1 MRDREIS
8 VEQEHLDRVYR
19 RLEEKIHEAEF
30 LMNDAAKRG
39 QVGTPGALAE
49 RDAQVFR
56 AGIHLNRL
64 NNEFEDFLFGRI
76 DLLLGKDGKKG
87 PDGAYTAVEPAE
99 GAVRDDGT
107 ADIAE
112 TLHIGRIGVLD
123 SEYAPLVIDWRAPAA
138 APFYR
143 STPVDPGRVVRR
155 RVIRSK
161 GRRVLGVE
169 DDLMRPELKA
179 FLDGGELAVI
189 GDGALMAALGQA
201 RSHTMRD
208 IVASIQAEQDLVIRA
223 PAASVTYVEGGPG
236 TGKTAVA
243 LHRAAYLLY
252 QDRRRYSGGILI
264 VSPTPLL
271 VAYTEGVLPSLGE
284 EGQVAIRAIGSL
296 VDGAEATLYDSPSTA
311 RAKGSYR
318 MLRVLRKA
326 ARGALELGPAGMLGG
341 ADGSGTGAGGG
352 SASGS
357 GASGADASGA
367 GAGGADA
374 SGTGTG
380 GANGT
385 RSGRSAGNGTGSE
398 MSGAEAS
405 GTGVGGANGTRSGRS
420 AGNGTGSEMSGADAS
435 GSEAGEAE
443 ASGSG
448 TSGADASGTGTS
460 GAYGTRSGRSGANGA
475 GAGNGSGVGTA
486 AANGRGSGTAPASSG
501 SASATAPTQLSFGD
515 DGDGESPAA
524 PAPVGPPTRLR
535 VVAFGRRLEL
545 EAAELERIRRN
556 ALGGTAPVNLLR
568 PRARK
573 LLLDALWAQS
583 GAATRHTDPELA
595 AELRSSFDEDVTSED
610 SFIAFLDAWWP
621 ELTPRAVL
629 AAMADERRL
638 GRWARRILNPGEVR
652 RVARSLRR
660 DGHSVHDIAM
670 LDELQAIL
678 GTPARPRKK
687 RELDPLDQLTGLE
700 ELMPVREE
708 SQRERAERLAQER
721 TEYAHVI
728 VDEAQD
734 LTPMQWRMVG
744 RRGRHATWTVV
755 GDPAQSSWSDPDEA
769 AEARDEA
776 LGTRPRRRFEL
787 TVNYRNP
794 AEIAELAAK
803 VLALAMPG
811 SKAPSAVRSTG
822 VEPRFTVVQ
831 KSLGETVRAEAAR
844 LLDLV
849 DGTVGVV
856 VAMQRRE
863 EAARWLAGLGERV
876 VALGS
881 LEAKGLE
888 YDATV
893 VVSPAEIA
901 DESPA
906 GLRVL
911 YVALT
916 RATQQLTVVS
926 ADRDQPDGSGVP
938 DLLRD

>member
-1 MRDREIS
+1 VAAQVQPPQITPAAGDTAGGADSARDQEIL
-8 VEQEHLDRVYR
+8 VEQRHLDRVYR

-30 LMNDAAKRG
+30 LMHDAARRG

-49 RDAQVFR
+49 RDALVFR

-64 NNEFEDFLFGRI
+64 NNEFEDFLFGRV

-99 GAVRDDGT
+99 GAVRPDAT

-123 SEYAPLVIDWRAPAA
+123 ADYSPLVIDWRAPAA

-143 STPVDPGRVVRR
+143 ATPVDPGRVVRR

-169 DDLMRPELKA
+169 DDLMRPELTA
-179 FLDGGELAVI
+179 YLDGRELPVI
-189 GDGALMAALGQA
+189 GDGALMAALGRA
-201 RSHTMRD
+201 RTHSMRD
-208 IVASIQAEQDLVIRA
+208 IVSSIQAEQDLVIRA

-252 QDRRRYSGGILI
+252 QDRRRYAGGILI

-284 EGQVAIRAIGSL
+284 EGQVAIRALGSL
-296 VDGAEATLYDSPSTA
+296 VDGAEAGLYDSPATA
-311 RAKGSYR
+311 RVKGSLR
-318 MLRVLRKA
+318 MLKVLRKA
-326 ARGALELGPAGMLGG
+326 ARGALE
-341 ADGSGTGAGGG
+341 
-352 SASGS
+352 
-357 GASGADASGA
+357 
-367 GAGGADA
+367 
-374 SGTGTG
+374 TG
-380 GANGT
+380 GA
-385 RSGRSAGNGTGSE
+385 
-398 MSGAEAS
+398 
-405 GTGVGGANGTRSGRS
+405 
-420 AGNGTGSEMSGADAS
+420 
-435 GSEAGEAE
+435 
-443 ASGSG
+443 
-448 TSGADASGTGTS
+448 
-460 GAYGTRSGRSGANGA
+460 
-475 GAGNGSGVGTA
+475 
-486 AANGRGSGTAPASSG
+486 
-501 SASATAPTQLSFGD
+501 
-515 DGDGESPAA
+515 
-524 PAPVGPPTRLR
+524 PTRLR

-545 EAAELERIRRN
+545 EAEELAEIRRT

-573 LLLDALWAQS
+573 LLLDALWAKS
-583 GAATRHTDPELA
+583 GAGSRHTDPELA
-595 AELRSSFDEDVTSED
+595 AELRSSFDEDVSTED
-610 SFIAFLDAWWP
+610 PFTDFLDAWWP
-621 ELTPRAVL
+621 ELTPRGVL
-629 AAMADERRL
+629 DAMADERRL
-638 GRWARRILNPGEVR
+638 GRWARRVLNPGEVR
-652 RVARSLRR
+652 RIAKSLRR
-660 DGHSVHDIAM
+660 DGFSVHDVAL

-678 GTPARPRKK
+678 GVPARPRKR
-687 RELDPLDQLTGLE
+687 READPLDQLTGLE

-734 LTPMQWRMVG
+734 VTPMQWRMLG

-769 AEARDEA
+769 AAARDEA
-776 LGTRPRRRFEL
+776 LGTRPRRRFTL

-794 AEIAELAAK
+794 AEIADLAAR

-811 SKAPSAVRSTG
+811 STAPSAVRSTG
-822 VEPRFTVVQ
+822 LEPRFAAVGE
-831 KSLGETVRAEAAR
+831 SLARTVREETAA
-844 LLDLV
+844 LLERV

-856 VAMQRRE
+856 VAMRRRE
-863 EAARWLAGLGERV
+863 EAARWLAGLGDRV

-926 ADRDQPDGSGVP
+926 GDRDEPDAHGVP

>member
-1 MRDREIS
+1 MAAQAQQETAVGSDHDSVRDREIS

-56 AGIHLNRL
+56 AGIHLSRL

-76 DLLLGKDGKKG
+76 DLLPGKDGKKG

-99 GAVRDDGT
+99 GAVREDGT

-123 SEYAPLVIDWRAPAA
+123 AEYAPLVIDWRAPAA

-179 FLDGGELAVI
+179 RLDGRELPVI

-252 QDRRRYSGGILI
+252 QDRRRYAGGILI

-318 MLRVLRKA
+318 MLKVLRKA
-326 ARGALELGPAGMLGG
+326 ARGALELGPGG
-341 ADGSGTGAGGG
+341 PDGGPGGPGAGGRPPAASNAAASRRAGPGATDDTDG
-352 SASGS
+352 SPSAGPDRPEQLAF
-357 GASGADASGA
+357 GDGDGD
-367 GAGGADA
+367 GAGG
-374 SGTGTG
+374 
-380 GANGT
+380 
-385 RSGRSAGNGTGSE
+385 RSGN
-398 MSGAEAS
+398 
-405 GTGVGGANGTRSGRS
+405 
-420 AGNGTGSEMSGADAS
+420 
-435 GSEAGEAE
+435 
-443 ASGSG
+443 
-448 TSGADASGTGTS
+448 
-460 GAYGTRSGRSGANGA
+460 
-475 GAGNGSGVGTA
+475 
-486 AANGRGSGTAPASSG
+486 
-501 SASATAPTQLSFGD
+501 
-515 DGDGESPAA
+515 GDGFRPSA
-524 PAPVGPPTRLR
+524 PAPAGPPTRLR

-545 EAAELERIRRN
+545 EADALERIRRT

-573 LLLDALWAQS
+573 LLLDALWERS
-583 GAATRHTDPELA
+583 GAGTRHTDPELA
-595 AELRSSFDEDVTSED
+595 AELRSSFDEDITTED
-610 SFIAFLDAWWP
+610 SFTEFLDAWWP

-629 AAMADERRL
+629 EAMADERRL

-660 DGHSVHDIAM
+660 DGLSVHDIAL
-670 LDELQAIL
+670 LDELQSIL
-678 GTPARPRKK
+678 GVPARPRKK

-776 LGTRPRRRFEL
+776 LGTRPRRRFQL

-794 AEIAELAAK
+794 AEIAELASK

-811 SKAPSAVRSTG
+811 AESPSAVRSTG
-822 VEPRFTVVQ
+822 VQPRFTVVRD
-831 KSLGETVRAEAAR
+831 SLAQTVRAEAAR

-863 EAARWLAGLGERV
+863 EAARWLAGLGDRV

-926 ADRDQPDGSGVP
+926 GERDQPDGAGVP

>member
-1 MRDREIS
+1 MAAQAQQETAVGSVHGETHDSVRDREIGI
-8 VEQEHLDRVYR
+8 EQVHLDQVYR

-30 LMNDAAKRG
+30 LMNDAAQRG

-56 AGIHLNRL
+56 AGVHLNRL

-76 DLLLGKDGKKG
+76 DLLRGKDGKKG

-99 GAVRDDGT
+99 GAVREDNT

-123 SEYAPLVIDWRAPAA
+123 QDYSPLVIDWRAPAA

-169 DDLMRPELKA
+169 DDLMRPELTA
-179 FLDGGELAVI
+179 SLDGERLPVI

-252 QDRRRYSGGILI
+252 QDRRRYAGGILI

-296 VDGAEATLYDSPSTA
+296 VDGAEATLYDSPAVA

-318 MLRVLRKA
+318 MLKVLRKA
-326 ARGALELGPAGMLGG
+326 ARGALETK
-341 ADGSGTGAGGG
+341 DT
-352 SASGS
+352 
-357 GASGADASGA
+357 
-367 GAGGADA
+367 
-374 SGTGTG
+374 
-380 GANGT
+380 
-385 RSGRSAGNGTGSE
+385 
-398 MSGAEAS
+398 
-405 GTGVGGANGTRSGRS
+405 
-420 AGNGTGSEMSGADAS
+420 
-435 GSEAGEAE
+435 
-443 ASGSG
+443 
-448 TSGADASGTGTS
+448 
-460 GAYGTRSGRSGANGA
+460 
-475 GAGNGSGVGTA
+475 
-486 AANGRGSGTAPASSG
+486 
-501 SASATAPTQLSFGD
+501 
-515 DGDGESPAA
+515 
-524 PAPVGPPTRLR
+524 PTRLR

-545 EAAELERIRRN
+545 EADRLERIRNN

-573 LLLDALWAQS
+573 LLLDALWEQS
-583 GAATRHTDPELA
+583 GAAGRHSDPELA

-610 SFIAFLDAWWP
+610 SFIEFLDAWWP
-621 ELTPRAVL
+621 ELAPRSVL

-652 RVARSLRR
+652 RVARSLGR
-660 DGHSVHDIAM
+660 DGLSVHDVAM
-670 LDELQAIL
+670 LDELEAVL
-678 GTPARPRKK
+678 GAPVRPRKR

-708 SQRERAERLAQER
+708 TQRERAERLAQER

-744 RRGRHATWTVV
+744 RRGRHATWTIV

-776 LGTRPRRRFEL
+776 LGTRPRRRFQL

-811 SKAPSAVRSTG
+811 SVSPSAVRSTG
-822 VEPRFTVVQ
+822 VEPRFVATNQ
-831 KSLGETVRAEAAR
+831 AQGAAGRNPLAETVREEAAR
-844 LLDLV
+844 LLDRV

-856 VAMQRRE
+856 VAMNRRE
-863 EAARWLAGLGERV
+863 EARRWLAGLGDRV

-926 ADRDQPDGSGVP
+926 AGRDEPDEAGVP

>member
-1 MRDREIS
+1 MADVRDREIS
-8 VEQEHLDRVYR
+8 VEQEHLDQVYR

-30 LMNDAAKRG
+30 LMTDAAKRS

-56 AGIHLNRL
+56 AGVHLNRL

-87 PDGAYTAVEPAE
+87 PDGAYTSVEPAE
-99 GAVRDDGT
+99 DAVSVNNT
-107 ADIAE
+107 AEIAE

-123 SEYAPLVIDWRAPAA
+123 ADYSPLVIDWRAPAA

-179 FLDGGELAVI
+179 TLDGESLPVI

-208 IVASIQAEQDLVIRA
+208 IVASIQAEQDMVIRA

-252 QDRRRYSGGILI
+252 QDRRRYAGGILI

-284 EGQVAIRAIGSL
+284 EGQVAIRAVGAL
-296 VDGAEATLYDSPSTA
+296 ADDAAGPAEATVYDSPAVA
-311 RAKGSYR
+311 RVKGSSR
-318 MLRVLRKA
+318 MLHVLRKA
-326 ARGALELGPAGMLGG
+326 ARGALEG
-341 ADGSGTGAGGG
+341 
-352 SASGS
+352 
-357 GASGADASGA
+357 
-367 GAGGADA
+367 
-374 SGTGTG
+374 GTGT
-380 GANGT
+380 
-385 RSGRSAGNGTGSE
+385 
-398 MSGAEAS
+398 
-405 GTGVGGANGTRSGRS
+405 
-420 AGNGTGSEMSGADAS
+420 
-435 GSEAGEAE
+435 
-443 ASGSG
+443 
-448 TSGADASGTGTS
+448 
-460 GAYGTRSGRSGANGA
+460 
-475 GAGNGSGVGTA
+475 A
-486 AANGRGSGTAPASSG
+486 AKPASQDG
-501 SASATAPTQLSFGD
+501 QLAFGD
-515 DGDGESPAA
+515 DDEDDAPQVPAET
-524 PAPVGPPTRLR
+524 PTRLR

-545 EAAELERIRRN
+545 EADALGRIRRN
-556 ALGGTAPVNLLR
+556 ALSGTAPVNLLR

-573 LLLDALWAQS
+573 LLLDALWSQS
-583 GAATRHTDPELA
+583 GSAGRHSDPELA
-595 AELRSSFDEDVTSED
+595 AELRSSFDEDITSED
-610 SFIAFLDAWWP
+610 DFIRFLDAWWP

-629 AAMADERRL
+629 SAMGDERRL
-638 GRWARRILNPGEVR
+638 GRWARRVLNPGEVR
-652 RVARSLRR
+652 KVARSLKR
-660 DGHSVHDIAM
+660 DALSVHDVAL
-670 LDELQAIL
+670 LDELHSIL
-678 GTPARPRKK
+678 GTPHRPRKK
-687 RELDPLDQLTGLE
+687 KDLDPLDLLTGLD
-700 ELMPVREE
+700 ELMPQREE
-708 SQRERAERLAQER
+708 SQRERAERLAAGR

-744 RRGRHATWTVV
+744 RRGRHATWTIV

-769 AEARDEA
+769 AAARDEA
-776 LGTRPRRRFEL
+776 LGSRPRRRFTL

-794 AEIAELAAK
+794 AEIADLAAK

-811 SKAPSAVRSTG
+811 SESPSAVRSTG
-822 VEPRFTVVQ
+822 VKPRFATANNGHSAVVRD
-831 KSLGETVRAEAAR
+831 KDLGASVREEAAR
-844 LLDLV
+844 LLDQV
-849 DGTVGVV
+849 DGTIGVV
-856 VAMQRRE
+856 VAMNRRE
-863 EAARWLAGLGERV
+863 QAARWLDGLGDRV

-916 RATQQLTVVS
+916 RATQQLTVLS
-926 ADRDQPDGSGVP
+926 GERDDPDAEGVP
-938 DLLRD
+938 DLLRE

>member
-1 MRDREIS
+1 MAAQDAADSVVDSVTVPAAASAADSVRDREIG
-8 VEQEHLDRVYR
+8 VEQVHLDRVYR

-30 LMNDAAKRG
+30 LMDDAAKRG

-76 DLLLGKDGKKG
+76 DLLYGKDGERG
-87 PDGAYTAVEPAE
+87 PDGAYTSVEPADD
-99 GAVRDDGT
+99 AVRADGT
-107 ADIAE
+107 APIGE

-123 SEYAPLVIDWRAPAA
+123 ADYAPLVIDWRAPAA

-143 STPVDPGRVVRR
+143 STPVEPGRVVRR
-155 RVIRSK
+155 RVIRSR
-161 GRRVLGVE
+161 GRKVLGVE
-169 DDLMRPELKA
+169 DDLMRPELSA
-179 FLDGGELAVI
+179 SLDGVPLAVV

-252 QDRRRYSGGILI
+252 KDRRRYSGGILI

-284 EGQVAIRAIGSL
+284 EGQVAIRAVGSL
-296 VDGAEATLYDSPSTA
+296 VDGAEATAYDEPAVA
-311 RAKGSYR
+311 RVKGSSR
-318 MLRVLRKA
+318 MLNVLRKA
-326 ARGALELGPAGMLGG
+326 ARGALEQPSAPAGGRLALG
-341 ADGSGTGAGGG
+341 
-352 SASGS
+352 
-357 GASGADASGA
+357 
-367 GAGGADA
+367 
-374 SGTGTG
+374 
-380 GANGT
+380 
-385 RSGRSAGNGTGSE
+385 E
-398 MSGAEAS
+398 E
-405 GTGVGGANGTRSGRS
+405 
-420 AGNGTGSEMSGADAS
+420 
-435 GSEAGEAE
+435 
-443 ASGSG
+443 
-448 TSGADASGTGTS
+448 
-460 GAYGTRSGRSGANGA
+460 
-475 GAGNGSGVGTA
+475 
-486 AANGRGSGTAPASSG
+486 
-501 SASATAPTQLSFGD
+501 
-515 DGDGESPAA
+515 PAA
-524 PAPVGPPTRLR
+524 QGTPDRLR
-535 VVAFGRRLEL
+535 VVVFGRRLEL
-545 EAAELERIRRN
+545 EADELQRIRHN
-556 ALGGTAPVNLLR
+556 ALGGTTPVNLLR
-568 PRARK
+568 PRARR
-573 LLLDALWAQS
+573 LLLDALYAKS
-583 GAATRHTDPELA
+583 GAAGRHPGDPELA

-610 SFIAFLDAWWP
+610 SFLAFLDAWWP
-621 ELTPRAVL
+621 ELTPRGVL

-638 GRWARRILNPGEVR
+638 GRWARRVLNPGEVR

-660 DGHSVHDIAM
+660 DALSVHDVAL
-670 LDELQAIL
+670 LDELGSLL
-678 GTPARPRKK
+678 GAPARPRRK
-687 RELDPLDQLTGLE
+687 RELDPLDQLSGLE
-700 ELMPVREE
+700 ELMPQREE
-708 SQRERAERLAQER
+708 SQRERADRLAAER

-755 GDPAQSSWSDPDEA
+755 GDPAQSSWSSPDEA

-776 LGTRPRRRFEL
+776 LGSRPRRRFEL

-794 AEIAELAAK
+794 AEIAELAAR
-803 VLALAMPG
+803 VLTLAMPG
-811 SKAPSAVRSTG
+811 MRSPAAVRSTG
-822 VEPRFTVVQ
+822 VRPRFAVVPDGGD
-831 KSLGETVRAEAAR
+831 LADAVRAEAER
-844 LLDLV
+844 LLAGV

-856 VAMQRRE
+856 VAMHRRE
-863 EAARWLAGLGERV
+863 QAARWLAGLGERV

-926 ADRDQPDGSGVP
+926 ARRDQPDADGVP

>member
-1 MRDREIS
+1 MAAQVQQETLDSAHDSVREKEIG

-30 LMNDAAKRG
+30 LMNDAAQRG

-99 GAVRDDGT
+99 GAVRPDNT

-161 GRRVLGVE
+161 GRKVLGVE

-179 FLDGGELAVI
+179 SLDGGELAVI

-252 QDRRRYSGGILI
+252 QDRRRYAGGILI

-296 VDGAEATLYDSPSTA
+296 VDGVGATLYDSPAVA

-318 MLRVLRKA
+318 MLKVLRKA
-326 ARGALELGPAGMLGG
+326 ARGALE
-341 ADGSGTGAGGG
+341 SG
-352 SASGS
+352 
-357 GASGADASGA
+357 DA
-367 GAGGADA
+367 
-374 SGTGTG
+374 
-380 GANGT
+380 
-385 RSGRSAGNGTGSE
+385 
-398 MSGAEAS
+398 
-405 GTGVGGANGTRSGRS
+405 
-420 AGNGTGSEMSGADAS
+420 
-435 GSEAGEAE
+435 
-443 ASGSG
+443 
-448 TSGADASGTGTS
+448 
-460 GAYGTRSGRSGANGA
+460 
-475 GAGNGSGVGTA
+475 
-486 AANGRGSGTAPASSG
+486 
-501 SASATAPTQLSFGD
+501 
-515 DGDGESPAA
+515 
-524 PAPVGPPTRLR
+524 PTRLR
-535 VVAFGRRLEL
+535 VVAFGRRIEL
-545 EAAELERIRRN
+545 EAPELDRVRHN

-573 LLLDALWAQS
+573 LLLDALWARS
-583 GAATRHTDPELA
+583 GAAGRHSDPELA
-595 AELRSSFDEDVTSED
+595 AELRSSFDEDITSED
-610 SFIAFLDAWWP
+610 DFIAFLDAWWP
-621 ELTPRAVL
+621 ELTPRGVL
-629 AAMADERRL
+629 AAMSDERRL
-638 GRWARRILNPGEVR
+638 GRWARRILNPSEVR
-652 RVARSLRR
+652 RVARSLKRE
-660 DGHSVHDIAM
+660 GLSVHDVAV
-670 LDELQAIL
+670 LDELHAVL
-678 GTPARPRKK
+678 GAPARPRKK
-687 RELDPLDQLTGLE
+687 RDLDPLDQLTGLE

-708 SQRERAERLAQER
+708 TQRERAERLAQER

-776 LGTRPRRRFEL
+776 LGSRPRRRFTL

-811 SKAPSAVRSTG
+811 SESPSAVRSTG
-822 VEPRFTVVQ
+822 VQPRFVTAARET
-831 KSLGETVRAEAAR
+831 LARTVRAEAAR

-856 VAMQRRE
+856 VAMNRRD
-863 EAARWLAGLGERV
+863 EAARWLAGLGDRV

-926 ADRDQPDGSGVP
+926 AERDDPDANSVP

>member
-1 MRDREIS
+1 VAAQEADRGVDTIRDREIG
-8 VEQEHLDRVYR
+8 VEQDHLDQVYR

-30 LMNDAAKRG
+30 LMNDAAQRG

-64 NNEFEDFLFGRI
+64 NNEYEDFLFGRI
-76 DLLLGKDGKKG
+76 DLLYGKDGKKG
-87 PDGAYTAVEPAE
+87 PDGAYTSVEPADD
-99 GAVRDDGT
+99 AVRQDGT
-107 ADIAE
+107 ADIGE

-123 SEYAPLVIDWRAPAA
+123 SDYAPLVIDWRAPAA

-143 STPVDPGRVVRR
+143 STPVEPGRVVRR
-155 RVIRSK
+155 RVIRSR
-161 GRRVLGVE
+161 GRKVLGVE

-179 FLDGGELAVI
+179 RLGGEDLAVI

-208 IVASIQAEQDLVIRA
+208 IVSSIQAEQDLVIRA

-252 QDRRRYSGGILI
+252 QDRRRYAGGILI

-284 EGQVAIRAIGSL
+284 EGQVAIRAVGSL
-296 VDGAEATLYDSPSTA
+296 VDGVEATAYDEPAVA
-311 RAKGSYR
+311 RVKGSSR
-318 MLRVLRKA
+318 MRAVLRKA
-326 ARGALELGPAGMLGG
+326 VRGALELG
-341 ADGSGTGAGGG
+341 
-352 SASGS
+352 
-357 GASGADASGA
+357 DAP
-367 GAGGADA
+367 
-374 SGTGTG
+374 
-380 GANGT
+380 
-385 RSGRSAGNGTGSE
+385 E
-398 MSGAEAS
+398 
-405 GTGVGGANGTRSGRS
+405 
-420 AGNGTGSEMSGADAS
+420 
-435 GSEAGEAE
+435 
-443 ASGSG
+443 
-448 TSGADASGTGTS
+448 
-460 GAYGTRSGRSGANGA
+460 
-475 GAGNGSGVGTA
+475 
-486 AANGRGSGTAPASSG
+486 
-501 SASATAPTQLSFGD
+501 
-515 DGDGESPAA
+515 
-524 PAPVGPPTRLR
+524 RLR

-545 EAAELERIRRN
+545 EGEELTRVRH
-556 ALGGTAPVNLLR
+556 AVLAGTAPVNLLR

-573 LLLDALWAQS
+573 LLLDALYAKS
-583 GAATRHTDPELA
+583 GAASRHPGDPELA
-595 AELRSSFDEDVTSED
+595 AELRSSFDEDVTTED

-621 ELTPRAVL
+621 ELTPRRVL
-629 AAMADERRL
+629 EAMADEKRL
-638 GRWARRILNPGEVR
+638 GRWARRVLNQGEVR
-652 RVARSLRR
+652 RLARSLRR
-660 DGHSVHDIAM
+660 DGFSVHDVAL
-670 LDELQAIL
+670 LDELQTLL
-678 GTPARPRKK
+678 GAPARPRRK

-755 GDPAQSSWSDPDEA
+755 GDPAQSSWSVPEEA

-776 LGTRPRRRFEL
+776 LGSRPRRRFEL

-794 AEIAELAAK
+794 AEIAELAAR

-811 SKAPSAVRSTG
+811 MEAPRAVRSTG
-822 VEPRFTVVQ
+822 VEPRFVA
-831 KSLGETVRAEAAR
+831 VRDGDLTEAVREEARR
-844 LLDLV
+844 LLDRV

-856 VAMQRRE
+856 VAMNRRE
-863 EAARWLAGLGERV
+863 QAARWLADLGDRV

-916 RATQQLTVVS
+916 RATQQLTVLS
-926 ADRDQPDGSGVP
+926 GRRDDPDEDGVP

>member
-1 MRDREIS
+1 MAAQEAVDTVDTVRDREIG
-8 VEQEHLDRVYR
+8 VEQEHLDQVYR
-19 RLEEKIHEAEF
+19 RLEEKIREAEF

-76 DLLLGKDGKKG
+76 DLLYGKDGKKG
-87 PDGAYTAVEPAE
+87 PDGAYTSVEPAE
-99 GAVRDDGT
+99 DAVRPDNT
-107 ADIAE
+107 ADIGE

-123 SEYAPLVIDWRAPAA
+123 SDYAPLVIDWRAPAA

-161 GRRVLGVE
+161 GRKVLGVE

-179 FLDGGELAVI
+179 TLDGRELPVI

-208 IVASIQAEQDLVIRA
+208 IVSSIQAEQDLVIRA

-252 QDRRRYSGGILI
+252 QDRRRYAGGILI

-271 VAYTEGVLPSLGE
+271 VSYTEGVLPSLGE
-284 EGQVAIRAIGSL
+284 EGQVAIRALGSL
-296 VDGAEATLYDSPSTA
+296 VDGVEATTYDEPAVA
-311 RAKGSYR
+311 RVKGSSR
-318 MLRVLRKA
+318 MLAVLRKA
-326 ARGALELGPAGMLGG
+326 ARGALETPAPKP
-341 ADGSGTGAGGG
+341 ADG
-352 SASGS
+352 
-357 GASGADASGA
+357 D
-367 GAGGADA
+367 
-374 SGTGTG
+374 
-380 GANGT
+380 
-385 RSGRSAGNGTGSE
+385 
-398 MSGAEAS
+398 
-405 GTGVGGANGTRSGRS
+405 
-420 AGNGTGSEMSGADAS
+420 
-435 GSEAGEAE
+435 
-443 ASGSG
+443 
-448 TSGADASGTGTS
+448 
-460 GAYGTRSGRSGANGA
+460 
-475 GAGNGSGVGTA
+475 
-486 AANGRGSGTAPASSG
+486 
-501 SASATAPTQLSFGD
+501 QLSFD
-515 DGDGESPAA
+515 EPQA
-524 PAPVGPPTRLR
+524 PAGTPTRLR

-545 EAAELERIRRN
+545 EADDLQRIRHN
-556 ALGGTAPVNLLR
+556 VLGGSAPVNLLR
-568 PRARK
+568 PRARR
-573 LLLDALWAQS
+573 LLLDALYARS
-583 GAATRHTDPELA
+583 GAAGRHSDPELA
-595 AELRSSFDEDVTSED
+595 AELRSSFDEDVSTED
-610 SFIAFLDAWWP
+610 SFLRFLDAWWP
-621 ELTPRAVL
+621 ELTPRQVL
-629 AAMADERRL
+629 DAMADEKRL

-652 RVARSLRR
+652 RLARSLRR
-660 DGHSVHDIAM
+660 DGLSVHDVAL
-670 LDELQAIL
+670 LDELNTLL
-678 GTPARPRKK
+678 GAPARPRKK
-687 RELDPLDQLTGLE
+687 REYDPLDQLTGLE

-708 SQRERAERLAQER
+708 TQRERAERLAAER

-755 GDPAQSSWSDPDEA
+755 GDPAQSSWSTPDEA

-776 LGTRPRRRFEL
+776 LGSRPRRRFEL

-811 SKAPSAVRSTG
+811 SISPRAVRSTG
-822 VEPRFTVVQ
+822 VVPRFVPVAE
-831 KSLGETVRAEAAR
+831 KADLAEIVRSEARR
-844 LLDLV
+844 LLERV

-856 VAMQRRE
+856 VAMNRRE
-863 EAARWLAGLGERV
+863 QAARWLADLGDRV

-926 ADRDQPDGSGVP
+926 GARDVPDAAGVP

>member
-1 MRDREIS
+1 MAAQDAAVDSLRDREIG

-19 RLEEKIHEAEF
+19 RLEEKIDEAEF
-30 LMNDAAKRG
+30 LMRDAGKRG

-56 AGIHLNRL
+56 AGVHLNRL

-76 DLLLGKDGKKG
+76 DLLRGKDGERG
-87 PDGAYTAVEPAE
+87 PDGAFTSVEAADDAVAE
-99 GAVRDDGT
+99 DGT
-107 ADIAE
+107 AVIAE
-112 TLHIGRIGVLD
+112 TLHVGRIGVLD
-123 SEYAPLVIDWRAPAA
+123 SDYAPLVIDWRAPAA

-143 STPVDPGRVVRR
+143 STPKEPGRVVRR

-169 DDLMRPELKA
+169 DDLMRPELTA
-179 FLDGGELAVI
+179 TLEGQALPVV

-208 IVASIQAEQDLVIRA
+208 IVSSIQAEQDMVIRA
-223 PAASVTYVEGGPG
+223 PAASVTEVSGGPG

-252 QDRRRYSGGILI
+252 QDRRRYSGGILV

-284 EGQVAIRAIGSL
+284 EGQVAIRAVGSL
-296 VDGAEATLYDSPSTA
+296 SDDAAGPDGATAYDEPAVA
-311 RAKGSYR
+311 RVKGSSR
-318 MLRVLRKA
+318 MLHVLRKA
-326 ARGALELGPAGMLGG
+326 ARGALEQPAARPAPQEGQLEFGE
-341 ADGSGTGAGGG
+341 AP
-352 SASGS
+352 
-357 GASGADASGA
+357 
-367 GAGGADA
+367 
-374 SGTGTG
+374 
-380 GANGT
+380 
-385 RSGRSAGNGTGSE
+385 
-398 MSGAEAS
+398 AEA
-405 GTGVGGANGTRSGRS
+405 GT
-420 AGNGTGSEMSGADAS
+420 
-435 GSEAGEAE
+435 
-443 ASGSG
+443 
-448 TSGADASGTGTS
+448 
-460 GAYGTRSGRSGANGA
+460 
-475 GAGNGSGVGTA
+475 
-486 AANGRGSGTAPASSG
+486 
-501 SASATAPTQLSFGD
+501 
-515 DGDGESPAA
+515 
-524 PAPVGPPTRLR
+524 PTRLR
-535 VVAFGRRLEL
+535 VVAFGARIEL
-545 EAAELERIRRN
+545 EADELRRIRHN
-556 ALGGTAPVNLLR
+556 VLGGTAPVNLLR

-573 LLLDALWAQS
+573 LLLDALWNKSS
-583 GAATRHTDPELA
+583 GRGRYTDPELA
-595 AELRSSFDEDVTSED
+595 AELRSSFDEDVSTETP
-610 SFIAFLDAWWP
+610 FLTFLNAWWP
-621 ELTPRAVL
+621 ELTPRQVL
-629 AAMADERRL
+629 AAMSDERRL
-638 GRWARRILNPGEVR
+638 SRWARRILNQGEVR
-652 RVARSLRR
+652 RLARSLRR
-660 DGHSVHDIAM
+660 LDGEGKGALSVHDVAL
-670 LDELQAIL
+670 LDELQTLL
-678 GTPARPRKK
+678 GTPARPKRK
-687 RELDPLDQLTGLE
+687 READPLDQLTGLE
-700 ELMPVREE
+700 ELMPQREE
-708 SQRERAERLAQER
+708 TQRERAERLATER

-744 RRGRHATWTVV
+744 RRGRHATWTIV
-755 GDPAQSSWSDPDEA
+755 GDAAQSSWSDPDEA
-769 AEARDEA
+769 SAARDEA
-776 LGTRPRRRFEL
+776 LGNRPRRRFTL

-811 SKAPSAVRSTG
+811 MESPAAVRSTG
-822 VEPRFTVVQ
+822 VEPRF
-831 KSLGETVRAEAAR
+831 ETVRDGDLAGTVREEARR
-844 LLDLV
+844 LLDRV

-856 VAMQRRE
+856 VAMNRRAEARAWLE
-863 EAARWLAGLGERV
+863 ELGERV

-926 ADRDQPDGSGVP
+926 GERDLPDEDGVP

>member
-1 MRDREIS
+1 MAAQAQQETAVGSDHDSRRDREIS

-30 LMNDAAKRG
+30 LMNDAAMRG

-76 DLLLGKDGKKG
+76 DLLPGKDGKKG
-87 PDGAYTAVEPAE
+87 PDGAYTAVEPAD
-99 GAVRDDGT
+99 GAVREDGT

-179 FLDGGELAVI
+179 FLDGHELPVI

-252 QDRRRYSGGILI
+252 QDRRRYAGGILI

-296 VDGAEATLYDSPSTA
+296 VDGVEATLYDSPATA

-318 MLRVLRKA
+318 MLKVLRKA
-326 ARGALELGPAGMLGG
+326 ARGALEREG
-341 ADGSGTGAGGG
+341 AP
-352 SASGS
+352 
-357 GASGADASGA
+357 
-367 GAGGADA
+367 
-374 SGTGTG
+374 
-380 GANGT
+380 
-385 RSGRSAGNGTGSE
+385 R
-398 MSGAEAS
+398 
-405 GTGVGGANGTRSGRS
+405 
-420 AGNGTGSEMSGADAS
+420 
-435 GSEAGEAE
+435 
-443 ASGSG
+443 
-448 TSGADASGTGTS
+448 
-460 GAYGTRSGRSGANGA
+460 
-475 GAGNGSGVGTA
+475 
-486 AANGRGSGTAPASSG
+486 
-501 SASATAPTQLSFGD
+501 
-515 DGDGESPAA
+515 
-524 PAPVGPPTRLR
+524 RLR

-545 EAAELERIRRN
+545 EADALERIRRA

-573 LLLDALWAQS
+573 LLLDALWEQS
-583 GAATRHTDPELA
+583 GSAARHTDPELA
-595 AELRSSFDEDVTSED
+595 AELRSSFDDDITSED
-610 SFIAFLDAWWP
+610 VFTDFLDAWWP
-621 ELTPRAVL
+621 ELTPAAVL
-629 AAMADERRL
+629 EAMADERRL

-652 RVARSLRR
+652 RVARSLAR

-670 LDELQAIL
+670 LDELQAVL
-678 GTPARPRKK
+678 GTPARPKK
-687 RELDPLDQLTGLE
+687 RRELDPLDQLTGLE

-755 GDPAQSSWSDPDEA
+755 GDPAQSSWSDVDEA

-776 LGTRPRRRFEL
+776 LGTRPRRRFQL

-811 SKAPSAVRSTG
+811 AESPTAVRSTG
-822 VEPRFTVVQ
+822 VEPRFVRTDTGHGGRS
-831 KSLGETVRAEAAR
+831 SLAHTVREEAAR
-844 LLDLV
+844 LLDRV

-863 EAARWLAGLGERV
+863 EAARWLAGLGDRV

-916 RATQQLTVVS
+916 RATQQLTIVS
-926 ADRDQPDGSGVP
+926 ADRDEPDANAVP

>member
-1 MRDREIS
+1 MADVRDREIS
-8 VEQEHLDRVYR
+8 VEQVHLDQVYR

-30 LMNDAAKRG
+30 LMTDAAKRS

-56 AGIHLNRL
+56 AGVHLNRL

-87 PDGAYTAVEPAE
+87 PDGAYTSVEPAE
-99 GAVRDDGT
+99 DAVSVNNT
-107 ADIAE
+107 AEIAE

-123 SEYAPLVIDWRAPAA
+123 ADYSPLVIDWRAPAA

-161 GRRVLGVE
+161 GRKVLGVE
-169 DDLMRPELKA
+169 DDLMRPELTA
-179 FLDGGELAVI
+179 TLNGESLPVI

-208 IVASIQAEQDLVIRA
+208 IVASIQAEQDMVIRA

-252 QDRRRYSGGILI
+252 QDRRRYAGGILI

-284 EGQVAIRAIGSL
+284 EGQVAIRAVGAL
-296 VDGAEATLYDSPSTA
+296 ADDAAGPAEATVYDSPAVA
-311 RAKGSYR
+311 RVKGSSR
-318 MLRVLRKA
+318 MLHVLRKA
-326 ARGALELGPAGMLGG
+326 AQGAL
-341 ADGSGTGAGGG
+341 DG
-352 SASGS
+352 
-357 GASGADASGA
+357 
-367 GAGGADA
+367 
-374 SGTGTG
+374 
-380 GANGT
+380 
-385 RSGRSAGNGTGSE
+385 
-398 MSGAEAS
+398 
-405 GTGVGGANGTRSGRS
+405 
-420 AGNGTGSEMSGADAS
+420 
-435 GSEAGEAE
+435 
-443 ASGSG
+443 
-448 TSGADASGTGTS
+448 
-460 GAYGTRSGRSGANGA
+460 
-475 GAGNGSGVGTA
+475 GTA
-486 AANGRGSGTAPASSG
+486 FAKPAQQG
-501 SASATAPTQLSFGD
+501 GQLSFGGFGESG
-515 DGDGESPAA
+515 DGDGDEGAQA
-524 PAPVGPPTRLR
+524 PAQTPTRLR

-545 EAAELERIRRN
+545 EADALSRIRRN
-556 ALGGTAPVNLLR
+556 ALSGTAPVNLLR

-573 LLLDALWAQS
+573 LLLDALWSQS
-583 GAATRHTDPELA
+583 GSAGRHSDPELA
-595 AELRSSFDEDVTSED
+595 AELRSSFDEDITSED
-610 SFIAFLDAWWP
+610 DFIRFLDAWWP

-629 AAMADERRL
+629 SAMSDERRL
-638 GRWARRILNPGEVR
+638 GRWARRVLNPGEVR
-652 RVARSLRR
+652 KVARSLKR
-660 DGHSVHDIAM
+660 DALSVHDVALI
-670 LDELQAIL
+670 DELQSIL
-678 GTPARPRKK
+678 GTPHRPRKK
-687 RELDPLDQLTGLE
+687 KDLDPLDLLTGLE
-700 ELMPVREE
+700 ELMPQREE
-708 SQRERAERLAQER
+708 SQRERAERLAAER

-744 RRGRHATWTVV
+744 RRGRHATWTIV

-769 AEARDEA
+769 AAARDEA
-776 LGTRPRRRFEL
+776 LGSRPRRRFTL

-794 AEIAELAAK
+794 AEIADLAAK

-811 SKAPSAVRSTG
+811 SASPSAVRSTG
-822 VEPRFTVVQ
+822 VKPRFAVVRD
-831 KSLGETVRAEAAR
+831 KDLGASVREEAAR
-844 LLDLV
+844 LLDQV
-849 DGTVGVV
+849 DGTIGVV
-856 VAMQRRE
+856 VAMNRRE
-863 EAARWLAGLGERV
+863 QAARWLDGLGERV

-916 RATQQLTVVS
+916 RATQQLTVLS
-926 ADRDQPDGSGVP
+926 GERDDPDAEGVP
-938 DLLRD
+938 DLLRE

>member
-1 MRDREIS
+1 MAAQEAAVDAVDQSAGDAVQEDSARGSAPEDSVRDREIA

-19 RLEEKIHEAEF
+19 RLEEKIDEAEF
-30 LMNDAAKRG
+30 LMKDAAKLG

-56 AGIHLNRL
+56 AGVHLSRL

-76 DLLLGKDGKKG
+76 DLLLGKDGERG
-87 PDGAYTAVEPAE
+87 PDGAFTSVEPADD
-99 GAVRDDGT
+99 AVRPDST

-123 SEYAPLVIDWRAPAA
+123 TDYAPLVIDWRAPAA

-143 STPVDPGRVVRR
+143 STPVAPGRVVRR

-169 DDLMRPELKA
+169 DDLMRPELTA
-179 FLDGGELAVI
+179 RLDGSVLPVI

-208 IVASIQAEQDLVIRA
+208 IVASIQAEQDMVIRA

-252 QDRRRYSGGILI
+252 QDRRRYAGGILI

-284 EGQVAIRAIGSL
+284 EGQVAIRAVGHL
-296 VDGAEATLYDSPSTA
+296 VDGAEATAYDEPAVA
-311 RAKGSYR
+311 RIKGSAR
-318 MLRVLRKA
+318 MLKVLRNA
-326 ARGALELGPAGMLGG
+326 SRGALERPGPTVTVLDGQLALGDEETP
-341 ADGSGTGAGGG
+341 GTP
-352 SASGS
+352 
-357 GASGADASGA
+357 
-367 GAGGADA
+367 
-374 SGTGTG
+374 
-380 GANGT
+380 
-385 RSGRSAGNGTGSE
+385 E
-398 MSGAEAS
+398 
-405 GTGVGGANGTRSGRS
+405 
-420 AGNGTGSEMSGADAS
+420 
-435 GSEAGEAE
+435 
-443 ASGSG
+443 
-448 TSGADASGTGTS
+448 
-460 GAYGTRSGRSGANGA
+460 
-475 GAGNGSGVGTA
+475 
-486 AANGRGSGTAPASSG
+486 
-501 SASATAPTQLSFGD
+501 
-515 DGDGESPAA
+515 
-524 PAPVGPPTRLR
+524 RLR

-545 EAAELERIRRN
+545 EADDLRRIRN
-556 ALGGTAPVNLLR
+556 NVLGGTAPVNLLR
-568 PRARK
+568 PRARR
-573 LLLDALWAQS
+573 LLLDALWSRS
-583 GAATRHTDPELA
+583 GAAGRHTDQELA
-595 AELRSSFDEDVTSED
+595 AELRSSFDEDVTGED
-610 SFIAFLDAWWP
+610 SFRLFLDEWWP
-621 ELTPRAVL
+621 ELTPRGVL

-638 GRWARRILNPGEVR
+638 GRWARRILNPGEIR
-652 RVARSLRR
+652 RLARSLRR
-660 DGHSVHDIAM
+660 AGEDGRGPLSVHDVAL
-670 LDELQAIL
+670 LDELQTLL
-678 GTPARPRKK
+678 GAPARPKKK

-700 ELMPVREE
+700 ELMPQREE
-708 SQRERAERLAQER
+708 TQRERAERLAAER

-744 RRGRHATWTVV
+744 RRGRHATWTIV
-755 GDPAQSSWSDPDEA
+755 GDPAQSSWPEPQEA
-769 AEARDEA
+769 AEIRDEA
-776 LGTRPRRRFEL
+776 LGTRPRRRFQL

-794 AEIAELAAK
+794 AEIAELAAR

-811 SKAPSAVRSTG
+811 MESPAAVRSTG
-822 VEPRFTVVQ
+822 IVPRFAAVGDAELADVVR
-831 KSLGETVRAEAAR
+831 EEARR
-844 LLDLV
+844 LLERV

-856 VAMQRRE
+856 VAMHRRE

-901 DESPA
+901 DNSA
-906 GLRVL
+906 VGLRVL

-916 RATQQLTVVS
+916 RATQELTVIS
-926 ADRDQPDGSGVP
+926 GGRDEPDAEGVP
-938 DLLRD
+938 RLLRPDAAEPPREQEAGGQPPRQARGRRSGGRRRERSPSGDRNPQTRSEQARE

>member
-1 MRDREIS
+1 VAAQVQQSAVGSVHGAHDSARDREIR

-30 LMNDAAKRG
+30 LMHDAAKRG

-76 DLLLGKDGKKG
+76 DLLPGKDGKKG

-99 GAVRDDGT
+99 GAVRPDNT

-123 SEYAPLVIDWRAPAA
+123 QDYAPLVIDWRAPAA

-143 STPVDPGRVVRR
+143 STPVEPGRVVRR

-169 DDLMRPELKA
+169 DDLMRPELTA
-179 FLDGGELAVI
+179 YLDGHRLPVI

-201 RSHTMRD
+201 RTHTMRD
-208 IVASIQAEQDLVIRA
+208 IVSSIQAEQDLVIRA

-252 QDRRRYSGGILI
+252 QDRRRYAGGILI

-296 VDGAEATLYDSPSTA
+296 VDGAEATLYDSPSVA

-318 MLRVLRKA
+318 MLKVLRKA
-326 ARGALELGPAGMLGG
+326 ARGALELGPA
-341 ADGSGTGAGGG
+341 
-352 SASGS
+352 
-357 GASGADASGA
+357 
-367 GAGGADA
+367 
-374 SGTGTG
+374 
-380 GANGT
+380 
-385 RSGRSAGNGTGSE
+385 
-398 MSGAEAS
+398 
-405 GTGVGGANGTRSGRS
+405 
-420 AGNGTGSEMSGADAS
+420 
-435 GSEAGEAE
+435 
-443 ASGSG
+443 
-448 TSGADASGTGTS
+448 
-460 GAYGTRSGRSGANGA
+460 
-475 GAGNGSGVGTA
+475 
-486 AANGRGSGTAPASSG
+486 APAAVDEDG
-501 SASATAPTQLSFGD
+501 GRKAPGGTPD
-515 DGDGESPAA
+515 
-524 PAPVGPPTRLR
+524 RLR

-545 EAAELERIRRN
+545 EAEELERIRRT

-573 LLLDALWAQS
+573 LLLDALWAKS
-583 GAATRHTDPELA
+583 GAAGRHTDPELA
-595 AELRSSFDEDVTSED
+595 AELRASFDEDITAED
-610 SFIAFLDAWWP
+610 SFTGFLDAWWP

-638 GRWARRILNPGEVR
+638 GRWARRVLNPGEVR

-660 DGHSVHDIAM
+660 DGLSVHDIAM

-678 GTPARPRKK
+678 GTPARPRRK

-776 LGTRPRRRFEL
+776 LGTRPRRRFQL

-794 AEIAELAAK
+794 SEIAELAAK

-811 SKAPSAVRSTG
+811 SEAPSAVRSTG
-822 VEPRFTVVQ
+822 VEPRFSVVGD
-831 KSLGETVRAEAAR
+831 SLEATVRAEAER

-849 DGTVGVV
+849 DGTIGVV
-856 VAMQRRE
+856 VAMNRRE
-863 EAARWLAGLGERV
+863 EARRWLAGLGDRV

-926 ADRDQPDGSGVP
+926 GERDEPDAAGVP

>member
-1 MRDREIS
+1 MRKREIS
-8 VEQEHLDRVYR
+8 VEQEHLDRVYQ

-30 LMNDAAKRG
+30 LMNDAAQRG

-87 PDGAYTAVEPAE
+87 PDGAYTAVEAAD
-99 GAVRDDGT
+99 GAVRDDNT

-123 SEYAPLVIDWRAPAA
+123 QDYAPLVIDWRAPAA

-161 GRRVLGVE
+161 GRKVLGVE

-179 FLDGGELAVI
+179 HLDGHELAVI

-201 RSHTMRD
+201 RTHSMRD

-252 QDRRRYSGGILI
+252 QDRRRYAGGILI

-296 VDGAEATLYDSPSTA
+296 VDGAEATLYDAPATA

-318 MLRVLRKA
+318 MLKVLRKA
-326 ARGALELGPAGMLGG
+326 ARGALEGESGG
-341 ADGSGTGAGGG
+341 AAPGTGRGRGAP
-352 SASGS
+352 ARQ
-357 GASGADASGA
+357 GASYGGRPDRPASDRPASEQLAFGDETDATDERGER
-367 GAGGADA
+367 D
-374 SGTGTG
+374 
-380 GANGT
+380 
-385 RSGRSAGNGTGSE
+385 RSGERAEHGNGTP
-398 MSGAEAS
+398 ARPQ
-405 GTGVGGANGTRSGRS
+405 VS
-420 AGNGTGSEMSGADAS
+420 A
-435 GSEAGEAE
+435 
-443 ASGSG
+443 
-448 TSGADASGTGTS
+448 
-460 GAYGTRSGRSGANGA
+460 
-475 GAGNGSGVGTA
+475 
-486 AANGRGSGTAPASSG
+486 
-501 SASATAPTQLSFGD
+501 
-515 DGDGESPAA
+515 
-524 PAPVGPPTRLR
+524 GPPTRLR

-545 EAAELERIRRN
+545 EAAELNSIRQT
-556 ALGGTAPVNLLR
+556 ALSGTAPVNLLR

-573 LLLDALWAQS
+573 LLLDALWTRS
-583 GAATRHTDPELA
+583 GAGGRHTDPELA
-595 AELRSSFDEDVTSED
+595 AELRSSFDEDVSSED
-610 SFIAFLDAWWP
+610 SFLEFLESWWP
-621 ELTPRAVL
+621 ELTPKAVL
-629 AAMADERRL
+629 EAMADERRL

-660 DGHSVHDIAM
+660 DGLSVHDIAM

-678 GTPARPRKK
+678 GTPARPRRK
-687 RELDPLDQLTGLE
+687 READPLDQLTGLE

-708 SQRERAERLAQER
+708 TQRERAERLAQER

-734 LTPMQWRMVG
+734 VTPMQWRMLG

-811 SKAPSAVRSTG
+811 SPSPSAVRSTG
-822 VEPRFTVVQ
+822 VQPRFAVVRD
-831 KSLGETVRAEAAR
+831 SLAQTVRAEAAR

-856 VAMQRRE
+856 VPMNRRE
-863 EAARWLAGLGERV
+863 EARRWLSALGDRV

-926 ADRDQPDGSGVP
+926 AERDTPDENGVP

>member
-1 MRDREIS
+1 MAAQAQHGSAVDRSTMDSVRDREIG
-8 VEQEHLDRVYR
+8 VEQHHLDAVYR

-30 LMNDAAKRG
+30 LMDDAAKRG

-99 GAVRDDGT
+99 GAVRENNT

-123 SEYAPLVIDWRAPAA
+123 ADYSPLVIDWRAPAA

-169 DDLMRPELKA
+169 DDLMRPELTA
-179 FLDGGELAVI
+179 FLNGAELPAI

-201 RSHTMRD
+201 RSHSMRD

-252 QDRRRYSGGILI
+252 QDRRRYAGGILI

-284 EGQVAIRAIGSL
+284 EGQVAIRAVGSL
-296 VDGAEATLYDSPSTA
+296 YDGPGGAEATEYDSPAVA
-311 RAKGSYR
+311 RVKGSSR
-318 MLRVLRKA
+318 MLTVLRRA
-326 ARGALELGPAGMLGG
+326 ARGALE
-341 ADGSGTGAGGG
+341 
-352 SASGS
+352 
-357 GASGADASGA
+357 
-367 GAGGADA
+367 
-374 SGTGTG
+374 
-380 GANGT
+380 
-385 RSGRSAGNGTGSE
+385 SGRPAPARQEQLAFGE
-398 MSGAEAS
+398 EEGAE
-405 GTGVGGANGTRSGRS
+405 TP
-420 AGNGTGSEMSGADAS
+420 
-435 GSEAGEAE
+435 
-443 ASGSG
+443 
-448 TSGADASGTGTS
+448 
-460 GAYGTRSGRSGANGA
+460 
-475 GAGNGSGVGTA
+475 
-486 AANGRGSGTAPASSG
+486 APAAG
-501 SASATAPTQLSFGD
+501 T
-515 DGDGESPAA
+515 
-524 PAPVGPPTRLR
+524 PTRLR

-545 EAAELERIRRN
+545 EAGQLSRIRHA
-556 ALGGTAPVNLLR
+556 ALGGTAPVNHLR

-573 LLLDALWAQS
+573 LLLDALWEQS
-583 GAATRHTDPELA
+583 GSAGRHTDPELA
-595 AELRSSFDEDVTSED
+595 AELRSSFDEDITGED
-610 SFIAFLDAWWP
+610 DFVRFLDAWWP

-629 AAMADERRL
+629 SAMADERRL

-652 RVARSLRR
+652 KLARSLRR
-660 DGHSVHDIAM
+660 EAFSVHDVAL
-670 LDELQAIL
+670 LDELNSVL
-678 GTPARPRKK
+678 GAPARPRRK
-687 RELDPLDQLTGLE
+687 REYDPLDQLTGLE

-708 SQRERAERLAQER
+708 TQYERAERLAQER

-769 AEARDEA
+769 AAARDEA
-776 LGTRPRRRFEL
+776 LGSRPRRRFEL

-794 AEIAELAAK
+794 SEIADLAAK

-811 SKAPSAVRSTG
+811 STSPRAVRSTG
-822 VEPRFTVVQ
+822 VQPRFVVVGDR
-831 KSLGETVRAEAAR
+831 LADTVREEAAR
-844 LLDLV
+844 LLERV

-856 VAMQRRE
+856 VAMNRRK
-863 EAARWLAGLGERV
+863 EAARWLAGLGDRV

-888 YDATV
+888 YDATI

-926 ADRDQPDGSGVP
+926 AERDEPDAEGVP

>member
-1 MRDREIS
+1 MADVRDREIS
-8 VEQEHLDRVYR
+8 VEQEHLDQVYR

-30 LMNDAAKRG
+30 LMTDAAKRS

-56 AGIHLNRL
+56 AGVHLNRL

-87 PDGAYTAVEPAE
+87 PDGAYTSIEPAE
-99 GAVRDDGT
+99 DAVSEQNT
-107 ADIAE
+107 AEIAE

-123 SEYAPLVIDWRAPAA
+123 ADYSPLVIDWRAPAA

-179 FLDGGELAVI
+179 TLDGEALPVI

-208 IVASIQAEQDLVIRA
+208 IVASIQAEQDMVIRA

-252 QDRRRYSGGILI
+252 QDRRRYAGGILI

-284 EGQVAIRAIGSL
+284 EGQVAIRAVGAL
-296 VDGAEATLYDSPSTA
+296 ADDAAGPAEATVYDSPAVA
-311 RAKGSYR
+311 RVKGSSR
-318 MLRVLRKA
+318 MLHVLRKA
-326 ARGALELGPAGMLGG
+326 ARGALEGG
-341 ADGSGTGAGGG
+341 AGT
-352 SASGS
+352 
-357 GASGADASGA
+357 
-367 GAGGADA
+367 
-374 SGTGTG
+374 TPK
-380 GANGT
+380 
-385 RSGRSAGNGTGSE
+385 
-398 MSGAEAS
+398 
-405 GTGVGGANGTRSGRS
+405 
-420 AGNGTGSEMSGADAS
+420 
-435 GSEAGEAE
+435 
-443 ASGSG
+443 
-448 TSGADASGTGTS
+448 
-460 GAYGTRSGRSGANGA
+460 
-475 GAGNGSGVGTA
+475 
-486 AANGRGSGTAPASSG
+486 PASRDG
-501 SASATAPTQLSFGD
+501 QLAFGD
-515 DGDGESPAA
+515 DDEDDAPQGPAET
-524 PAPVGPPTRLR
+524 PTRLR

-545 EAAELERIRRN
+545 EADALGRIRRN
-556 ALGGTAPVNLLR
+556 ALSGTAPVNLLR

-573 LLLDALWAQS
+573 LLLDALWSQS
-583 GAATRHTDPELA
+583 GSAGRHSDPELA
-595 AELRSSFDEDVTSED
+595 AELRSSFDEDITSED
-610 SFIAFLDAWWP
+610 DFIRFLDAWWP

-629 AAMADERRL
+629 SAMGDERRL
-638 GRWARRILNPGEVR
+638 GRWARRVLNPGEVR
-652 RVARSLRR
+652 KIARSLKR
-660 DGHSVHDIAM
+660 DALSVHDVAL
-670 LDELQAIL
+670 LDELHSIL
-678 GTPARPRKK
+678 GTPHRPRKK
-687 RELDPLDQLTGLE
+687 KDLDPLDLLTGLD
-700 ELMPVREE
+700 ELMPQREE
-708 SQRERAERLAQER
+708 SQRERAERLAAER

-744 RRGRHATWTVV
+744 RRGRHATWTIV

-769 AEARDEA
+769 AAARDEA
-776 LGTRPRRRFEL
+776 LGSRPRRRFTL

-794 AEIAELAAK
+794 AEIADLAAK

-811 SKAPSAVRSTG
+811 SESPSAVRSTG
-822 VEPRFTVVQ
+822 VKPRFAVVRD
-831 KSLGETVRAEAAR
+831 KDLGASVRDEAAR
-844 LLDLV
+844 LLDQV
-849 DGTVGVV
+849 DGTIGVV
-856 VAMQRRE
+856 VAMNRRE
-863 EAARWLAGLGERV
+863 QAARWLDGLGDRV

-916 RATQQLTVVS
+916 RATQQLTVLS
-926 ADRDQPDGSGVP
+926 GERDDPDAEGVP
-938 DLLRD
+938 DLLRE

>member
-1 MRDREIS
+1 MS
-8 VEQEHLDRVYR
+8 VEQVHLDRVYR

-56 AGIHLNRL
+56 AGVHLNRL

-99 GAVRDDGT
+99 GAVRADNT

-123 SEYAPLVIDWRAPAA
+123 QDYAPLVIDWRAPAA

-169 DDLMRPELKA
+169 DDLMRPELTA
-179 FLDGGELAVI
+179 FLDGGTLPVI

-252 QDRRRYSGGILI
+252 QDRRRYAGGILI

-296 VDGAEATLYDSPSTA
+296 VDGAEATLYDTPATA
-311 RAKGSYR
+311 RAKGSSR

-326 ARGALELGPAGMLGG
+326 ARGALELN
-341 ADGSGTGAGGG
+341 D
-352 SASGS
+352 
-357 GASGADASGA
+357 
-367 GAGGADA
+367 
-374 SGTGTG
+374 
-380 GANGT
+380 
-385 RSGRSAGNGTGSE
+385 
-398 MSGAEAS
+398 
-405 GTGVGGANGTRSGRS
+405 
-420 AGNGTGSEMSGADAS
+420 
-435 GSEAGEAE
+435 
-443 ASGSG
+443 
-448 TSGADASGTGTS
+448 
-460 GAYGTRSGRSGANGA
+460 
-475 GAGNGSGVGTA
+475 
-486 AANGRGSGTAPASSG
+486 
-501 SASATAPTQLSFGD
+501 
-515 DGDGESPAA
+515 SPD
-524 PAPVGPPTRLR
+524 RLR
-535 VVAFGRRLEL
+535 VVAFNRRLEL
-545 EAAELERIRRN
+545 EAEELDRIRHN

-573 LLLDALWAQS
+573 LLLDALWARS
-583 GAATRHTDPELA
+583 GAAGRHTDPELA
-595 AELRSSFDEDVTSED
+595 AELRSSFDEDLVTED
-610 SFIAFLDAWWP
+610 PFIEFLDAWWP
-621 ELTPRAVL
+621 ELTPQAVL
-629 AAMADERRL
+629 TAMADERRL
-638 GRWARRILNPGEVR
+638 GRWARRILNPGEIR
-652 RVARSLRR
+652 RVARSLKR
-660 DGHSVHDIAM
+660 DGRTVHDIAM

-687 RELDPLDQLTGLE
+687 READPLDQLTGLE
-700 ELMPVREE
+700 ELMPMREE
-708 SQRERAERLAQER
+708 TQRERAERLAQER
-721 TEYAHVI
+721 VEYAHVI

-794 AEIAELAAK
+794 SEIAELAAR

-811 SKAPSAVRSTG
+811 STSPSAVRSTG
-822 VEPRFTVVQ
+822 VEPRFSVVRD
-831 KSLGETVRAEAAR
+831 SLEKTVRAEAER

-856 VAMQRRE
+856 VAMDRRA
-863 EAARWLAGLGERV
+863 EAARWLAGLGDRV

-926 ADRDQPDGSGVP
+926 GERDEPDAAGVP

>member
-1 MRDREIS
+1 MAAQNAAVDSTADSVRDREIA
-8 VEQEHLDRVYR
+8 VEQTHLDQVYR

-76 DLLLGKDGKKG
+76 DLVRGKDGERG
-87 PDGAYTAVEPAE
+87 PDGAHTSVEPA
-99 GAVRDDGT
+99 DDAIRPDLT

-123 SEYAPLVIDWRAPAA
+123 TDYAPLVIDWRAPAA

-143 STPVDPGRVVRR
+143 STPKDPGRVVRR

-161 GRRVLGVE
+161 GRKVLGVE
-169 DDLMRPELKA
+169 DDLMRPEVTA
-179 FLDGGELAVI
+179 TLDGRELPAI
-189 GDGALMAALGQA
+189 GDGALMAALGRA
-201 RSHTMRD
+201 RTHSMRD
-208 IVASIQAEQDLVIRA
+208 IVSSIQAEQDLVIRA
-223 PAASVTYVEGGPG
+223 PAASVAEVAGGPG

-284 EGQVAIRAIGSL
+284 EGQVAIRALGSL
-296 VDGAEATLYDSPSTA
+296 VDGAEATTYDDPAVA
-311 RAKGSYR
+311 RIKGSSR
-318 MLRVLRKA
+318 MLKVLRKA
-326 ARGALELGPAGMLGG
+326 VRGALELGNAAG
-341 ADGSGTGAGGG
+341 
-352 SASGS
+352 
-357 GASGADASGA
+357 
-367 GAGGADA
+367 
-374 SGTGTG
+374 
-380 GANGT
+380 
-385 RSGRSAGNGTGSE
+385 
-398 MSGAEAS
+398 
-405 GTGVGGANGTRSGRS
+405 
-420 AGNGTGSEMSGADAS
+420 
-435 GSEAGEAE
+435 
-443 ASGSG
+443 
-448 TSGADASGTGTS
+448 
-460 GAYGTRSGRSGANGA
+460 
-475 GAGNGSGVGTA
+475 
-486 AANGRGSGTAPASSG
+486 
-501 SASATAPTQLSFGD
+501 
-515 DGDGESPAA
+515 
-524 PAPVGPPTRLR
+524 PAPDRLR
-535 VVAFGRRLEL
+535 VVAFGRRQEL
-545 EAAELERIRRN
+545 EADELNRIRQN
-556 ALGGTAPVNLLR
+556 VLGGTAPVNLLR

-573 LLLDALWAQS
+573 LLLDALYAKSGQS
-583 GAATRHTDPELA
+583 GRHSDPELA
-595 AELRSSFDEDVTSED
+595 AELRSAFDEDISTED
-610 SFIAFLDAWWP
+610 AFIGFLNAWWP

-629 AAMADERRL
+629 AAMADERGL
-638 GRWARRILNPGEVR
+638 GRWSRRDLNPRETR
-652 RVARSLRR
+652 QLARSLRR
-660 DGHSVHDIAM
+660 VGADGKGPLSVHDVAL
-670 LDELQAIL
+670 LDELQQLL
-678 GTPARPRKK
+678 GAPARPKRK
-687 RELDPLDQLTGLE
+687 RDLDPLEQLSGLE
-700 ELMPVREE
+700 ELMPTREE
-708 SQRERAERLAQER
+708 TQWERAERIAAER

-744 RRGRHATWTVV
+744 RRGRMGTWTVV
-755 GDPAQSSWSDPDEA
+755 GDPAQSSWTDPGEA
-769 AEARDEA
+769 AAARDEA
-776 LGTRPRRRFEL
+776 LGTRPRRRFTL

-794 AEIAELAAK
+794 AEVAEVASR
-803 VLALAMPG
+803 VLKLAMPG
-811 SKAPSAVRSTG
+811 MEPPTAVRSTG
-822 VEPRFTVVQ
+822 LLPRFTAVAQ
-831 KSLGETVRAEAAR
+831 ELRDTVREETRR
-844 LLDLV
+844 LLAQV

-856 VAMQRRE
+856 VAMDRRA
-863 EAARWLAGLGERV
+863 EAAGWLADLGERA

-926 ADRDQPDGSGVP
+926 TAADAPGPDGVP
-938 DLLRD
+938 ALLRP

>member
-1 MRDREIS
+1 MAAQAQPDTAVGSDHDSVRDREIS

-99 GAVRDDGT
+99 GAVRDDDT

-161 GRRVLGVE
+161 GRKVLGVE

-179 FLDGGELAVI
+179 FLDGNELPVI

-252 QDRRRYSGGILI
+252 QDRRRYAGGILI

-311 RAKGSYR
+311 RAKGSHR
-318 MLRVLRKA
+318 MLKVLRKA
-326 ARGALELGPAGMLGG
+326 ARGALELGPTADPGRAASGQLAFGEDDT
-341 ADGSGTGAGGG
+341 DGSA
-352 SASGS
+352 AP
-357 GASGADASGA
+357 
-367 GAGGADA
+367 
-374 SGTGTG
+374 TGT
-380 GANGT
+380 
-385 RSGRSAGNGTGSE
+385 
-398 MSGAEAS
+398 
-405 GTGVGGANGTRSGRS
+405 
-420 AGNGTGSEMSGADAS
+420 
-435 GSEAGEAE
+435 
-443 ASGSG
+443 
-448 TSGADASGTGTS
+448 
-460 GAYGTRSGRSGANGA
+460 
-475 GAGNGSGVGTA
+475 
-486 AANGRGSGTAPASSG
+486 
-501 SASATAPTQLSFGD
+501 
-515 DGDGESPAA
+515 
-524 PAPVGPPTRLR
+524 PTRLR

-545 EAAELERIRRN
+545 EAAELGRIRQ
-556 ALGGTAPVNLLR
+556 AVLGGTAPVNLLR

-583 GAATRHTDPELA
+583 GAAGRHTDPELA
-595 AELRSSFDEDVTSED
+595 AELRSSFDEDVSSED
-610 SFIAFLDAWWP
+610 AFLTFLDAWWP

-629 AAMADERRL
+629 AAMSDERRL
-638 GRWARRILNPGEVR
+638 GRWARRILNPNEVR
-652 RVARSLRR
+652 KVARSLRR
-660 DGHSVHDIAM
+660 EGHSVHDIAM
-670 LDELQAIL
+670 LDELQSIL

-700 ELMPVREE
+700 ELMPLREE

-755 GDPAQSSWSDPDEA
+755 GDPAQSSWSDVDEA

-794 AEIAELAAK
+794 AEIAQLAAK

-811 SKAPSAVRSTG
+811 AKSPSAVRSTG
-822 VEPRFTVVQ
+822 VEPRFCVVRD
-831 KSLGETVRAEAAR
+831 SLAQSVREEAAR
-844 LLDLV
+844 LLDRV

-863 EAARWLAGLGERV
+863 EAARWLAGLGDRV

-916 RATQQLTVVS
+916 RATQQLTIVS
-926 ADRDQPDGSGVP
+926 ADRDAPDANAVP

>member
-1 MRDREIS
+1 MAVQAQQETAVGSVRHTAPDSVRDREIGI
-8 VEQEHLDRVYR
+8 EQEHLDRVYR

-30 LMNDAAKRG
+30 LMHDAAKRG

-56 AGIHLNRL
+56 AGVHLNRL

-76 DLLLGKDGKKG
+76 DLLAGKDGKKG

-99 GAVRDDGT
+99 GAVRPDNT

-123 SEYAPLVIDWRAPAA
+123 SDYAPLVIDWRAPAA

-179 FLDGGELAVI
+179 VLDGDELPVI

-252 QDRRRYSGGILI
+252 QDRRRYAGGILI

-296 VDGAEATLYDSPSTA
+296 VDGAEATLYDSPAVA
-311 RAKGSYR
+311 RAKGSHR
-318 MLRVLRKA
+318 MLKVLRKA
-326 ARGALELGPAGMLGG
+326 ARGALESGG
-341 ADGSGTGAGGG
+341 
-352 SASGS
+352 
-357 GASGADASGA
+357 
-367 GAGGADA
+367 
-374 SGTGTG
+374 
-380 GANGT
+380 
-385 RSGRSAGNGTGSE
+385 R
-398 MSGAEAS
+398 
-405 GTGVGGANGTRSGRS
+405 
-420 AGNGTGSEMSGADAS
+420 
-435 GSEAGEAE
+435 
-443 ASGSG
+443 
-448 TSGADASGTGTS
+448 
-460 GAYGTRSGRSGANGA
+460 
-475 GAGNGSGVGTA
+475 
-486 AANGRGSGTAPASSG
+486 
-501 SASATAPTQLSFGD
+501 ASAQLTLGD
-515 DGDGESPAA
+515 PDEA
-524 PAPVGPPTRLR
+524 PAPSATPTRLR

-545 EAAELERIRRN
+545 EAADLDRVRQS
-556 ALGGTAPVNLLR
+556 ALSGTAPVNLLR

-573 LLLDALWAQS
+573 LLLDALWERS
-583 GAATRHTDPELA
+583 GAVGRHSDPELA

-621 ELTPRAVL
+621 ELTPEAVL
-629 AAMADERRL
+629 TAMADERRL

-652 RVARSLRR
+652 KVARALKR
-660 DGHSVHDIAM
+660 DGRSVHDIAM

-678 GTPARPRKK
+678 GAPLRPRKR
-687 RELDPLDQLTGLE
+687 REFDPLDQLTGLE

-708 SQRERAERLAQER
+708 TQRERAERLAQER

-776 LGTRPRRRFEL
+776 LGTRPRRRFQL

-811 SKAPSAVRSTG
+811 AESPSAVRSTG
-822 VEPRFTVVQ
+822 VVPRFEAVTDT
-831 KSLGETVRAEAAR
+831 LGATVRAEAQR
-844 LLDLV
+844 LLERV

-856 VAMQRRE
+856 VAMNRRE
-863 EAARWLAGLGERV
+863 EARRWLAGLGDRV

-926 ADRDQPDGSGVP
+926 GDRDEPDANGVP

>member
-1 MRDREIS
+1 MAAQEADRGVDTIRDREIGI
-8 VEQEHLDRVYR
+8 EQDHLDQVYR

-30 LMNDAAKRG
+30 LMNDAAQRG

-64 NNEFEDFLFGRI
+64 NNEYEDFLFGRI
-76 DLLLGKDGKKG
+76 DLLHGKDGKKG
-87 PDGAYTAVEPAE
+87 PDGAYTSVEPADD
-99 GAVRDDGT
+99 AVRADGT
-107 ADIAE
+107 ADIGE

-123 SEYAPLVIDWRAPAA
+123 SDYAPLVIDWRAPAA

-143 STPVDPGRVVRR
+143 STPVEPGRVVRR
-155 RVIRSK
+155 RVIRSR
-161 GRRVLGVE
+161 GRKVLGVE

-179 FLDGGELAVI
+179 RLGGEDLAVV

-208 IVASIQAEQDLVIRA
+208 IVSSIQAEQDLVIRA

-252 QDRRRYSGGILI
+252 QDRRRYAGGILI

-284 EGQVAIRAIGSL
+284 EGQVAIRAVGSL
-296 VDGAEATLYDSPSTA
+296 VDGVEATAYDEPAVA
-311 RAKGSYR
+311 RVKGSSR
-318 MLRVLRKA
+318 MRAVLRKA
-326 ARGALELGPAGMLGG
+326 VRGALELG
-341 ADGSGTGAGGG
+341 
-352 SASGS
+352 
-357 GASGADASGA
+357 
-367 GAGGADA
+367 
-374 SGTGTG
+374 
-380 GANGT
+380 
-385 RSGRSAGNGTGSE
+385 
-398 MSGAEAS
+398 EAP
-405 GTGVGGANGTRSGRS
+405 
-420 AGNGTGSEMSGADAS
+420 E
-435 GSEAGEAE
+435 
-443 ASGSG
+443 
-448 TSGADASGTGTS
+448 
-460 GAYGTRSGRSGANGA
+460 
-475 GAGNGSGVGTA
+475 
-486 AANGRGSGTAPASSG
+486 
-501 SASATAPTQLSFGD
+501 
-515 DGDGESPAA
+515 
-524 PAPVGPPTRLR
+524 RLR

-545 EAAELERIRRN
+545 EGDELARIRHA
-556 ALGGTAPVNLLR
+556 ALSGTAPVNLLR

-573 LLLDALWAQS
+573 LLLDALYARS
-583 GAATRHTDPELA
+583 GAASRHPGDPELA

-610 SFIAFLDAWWP
+610 SFIDFLNAWWP
-621 ELTPRAVL
+621 ELTPRRVL
-629 AAMADERRL
+629 TAMADEKRL
-638 GRWARRILNPGEVR
+638 GRWARRVLNPGEVR
-652 RVARSLRR
+652 RLARSLRR
-660 DGHSVHDIAM
+660 EELSVHDVAL
-670 LDELQAIL
+670 LDELQTLL
-678 GTPARPRKK
+678 GAPARPRRK

-708 SQRERAERLAQER
+708 TQRERAERLAQER

-755 GDPAQSSWSDPDEA
+755 GDPAQSSWSVPDEA

-811 SKAPSAVRSTG
+811 MEAPRAVRSTG
-822 VEPRFTVVQ
+822 VEPRFVA
-831 KSLGETVRAEAAR
+831 VRDGDLAGAVREEARR
-844 LLDLV
+844 LLDRV

-856 VAMQRRE
+856 VAMNRRQQ
-863 EAARWLAGLGERV
+863 AARWLADLGDRV

-926 ADRDQPDGSGVP
+926 GRRDEPDGHGVP

>member
-1 MRDREIS
+1 MAAQAQQSAVGSHGSDRDSAQDSVQDSLRDAVQDSVRDREIS
-8 VEQEHLDRVYR
+8 VEQVHLDRVYR

-30 LMNDAAKRG
+30 LMEDAAKRG

-99 GAVRDDGT
+99 GAVRDDNT

-123 SEYAPLVIDWRAPAA
+123 EDYAPLVIDWRAPAA

-169 DDLMRPELKA
+169 DDLMRPELTA
-179 FLDGGELAVI
+179 FLDGDTLPVI

-208 IVASIQAEQDLVIRA
+208 IVASIQAEQDMVIRA

-252 QDRRRYSGGILI
+252 QDRRRYAGGILI

-296 VDGAEATLYDSPSTA
+296 VDGAEATLYDTPATA
-311 RAKGSYR
+311 RAKGSSR

-326 ARGALELGPAGMLGG
+326 ARGALEL
-341 ADGSGTGAGGG
+341 
-352 SASGS
+352 
-357 GASGADASGA
+357 
-367 GAGGADA
+367 
-374 SGTGTG
+374 
-380 GANGT
+380 
-385 RSGRSAGNGTGSE
+385 
-398 MSGAEAS
+398 
-405 GTGVGGANGTRSGRS
+405 
-420 AGNGTGSEMSGADAS
+420 
-435 GSEAGEAE
+435 
-443 ASGSG
+443 
-448 TSGADASGTGTS
+448 
-460 GAYGTRSGRSGANGA
+460 
-475 GAGNGSGVGTA
+475 NGS
-486 AANGRGSGTAPASSG
+486 
-501 SASATAPTQLSFGD
+501 
-515 DGDGESPAA
+515 
-524 PAPVGPPTRLR
+524 PTRLR
-535 VVAFGRRLEL
+535 VVAFNRRLEL
-545 EAAELERIRRN
+545 EAEELDRIRHN

-573 LLLDALWAQS
+573 LLLDALWARS
-583 GAATRHTDPELA
+583 GAAGRHTDPELA
-595 AELRSSFDEDVTSED
+595 AELRSSFDEDILTED
-610 SFIAFLDAWWP
+610 PFVEFLDAWWP
-621 ELTPRAVL
+621 ELTPQAVL

-652 RVARSLRR
+652 RVARSLKR
-660 DGHSVHDIAM
+660 DGHTVHDIAM

-721 TEYAHVI
+721 VEYAHVI

-794 AEIAELAAK
+794 SEIAELAAR

-822 VEPRFTVVQ
+822 VEPRFRVARD
-831 KSLGETVRAEAAR
+831 SLEKTVRAEAER

-856 VAMQRRE
+856 VAMDRRA
-863 EAARWLAGLGERV
+863 EAARWLAGLGDRV

-926 ADRDQPDGSGVP
+926 GERDAPDAAGVP

>member
-1 MRDREIS
+1 MAAQVQQSAVGSVHGAHDSVRDREIS

-30 LMNDAAKRG
+30 LMNDAAQRG

-99 GAVRDDGT
+99 GAVREDGT
-107 ADIAE
+107 AEIAE

-123 SEYAPLVIDWRAPAA
+123 ADYAPLVIDWRAPAA

-169 DDLMRPELKA
+169 DDLMRPELTA
-179 FLDGGELAVI
+179 RLDGRELPVI

-201 RSHTMRD
+201 RGHTMRD
-208 IVASIQAEQDLVIRA
+208 IVSSIQAEQDLVIRA

-296 VDGAEATLYDSPSTA
+296 VDGAEATLYDAPSVA

-318 MLRVLRKA
+318 MLKVLRKA
-326 ARGALELGPAGMLGG
+326 ARGALELGTPEPVAQLALDAPDEDEDAG
-341 ADGSGTGAGGG
+341 
-352 SASGS
+352 
-357 GASGADASGA
+357 
-367 GAGGADA
+367 
-374 SGTGTG
+374 
-380 GANGT
+380 
-385 RSGRSAGNGTGSE
+385 RW
-398 MSGAEAS
+398 
-405 GTGVGGANGTRSGRS
+405 
-420 AGNGTGSEMSGADAS
+420 
-435 GSEAGEAE
+435 
-443 ASGSG
+443 
-448 TSGADASGTGTS
+448 
-460 GAYGTRSGRSGANGA
+460 
-475 GAGNGSGVGTA
+475 TA
-486 AANGRGSGTAPASSG
+486 AAS
-501 SASATAPTQLSFGD
+501 
-515 DGDGESPAA
+515 
-524 PAPVGPPTRLR
+524 PTRLR

-545 EAAELERIRRN
+545 EAAELDRVRRT

-583 GAATRHTDPELA
+583 GAAGRHSDPELA

-610 SFIAFLDAWWP
+610 SFIGFLDAWWP
-621 ELTPRAVL
+621 ELTPRQVL

-652 RVARSLRR
+652 KVARSLKR
-660 DGHSVHDIAM
+660 DGHSVHDIAL

-678 GTPARPRKK
+678 GVPARPRKK
-687 RELDPLDQLTGLE
+687 RDLDPLDQLTGLE

-776 LGTRPRRRFEL
+776 LGTRPRRRFQL

-794 AEIAELAAK
+794 AEIAELAAR

-811 SKAPSAVRSTG
+811 SESPRAVRSTG
-822 VEPRFTVVQ
+822 IEPRFTVVPD
-831 KSLGETVRAEAAR
+831 SLERTVRAEAER

-856 VAMQRRE
+856 VAMNRRQ
-863 EAARWLAGLGERV
+863 EARRWLAGLGDRV

-926 ADRDQPDGSGVP
+926 GDRDEPDAAGVP

>member
-1 MRDREIS
+1 MAAQAQRQGAVGSVHDSVREREID

-30 LMNDAAKRG
+30 LMQDAARRG

-76 DLLLGKDGKKG
+76 DLLTGKDGKKG

-99 GAVRDDGT
+99 GAVRPDNT

-123 SEYAPLVIDWRAPAA
+123 QDYSPLVIDWRAPAA

-161 GRRVLGVE
+161 GRQVLGVE
-169 DDLMRPELKA
+169 DDLMRPELTA
-179 FLDGGELAVI
+179 YLDGDELPAI

-252 QDRRRYSGGILI
+252 QDRRRYAGGILI

-296 VDGAEATLYDSPSTA
+296 VEGSEATLYDSPSVA
-311 RAKGSYR
+311 RAKGSSR
-318 MLRVLRKA
+318 MLKVLRKA
-326 ARGALELGPAGMLGG
+326 ARGALELNDPPA
-341 ADGSGTGAGGG
+341 
-352 SASGS
+352 
-357 GASGADASGA
+357 
-367 GAGGADA
+367 
-374 SGTGTG
+374 
-380 GANGT
+380 
-385 RSGRSAGNGTGSE
+385 
-398 MSGAEAS
+398 
-405 GTGVGGANGTRSGRS
+405 
-420 AGNGTGSEMSGADAS
+420 
-435 GSEAGEAE
+435 
-443 ASGSG
+443 
-448 TSGADASGTGTS
+448 
-460 GAYGTRSGRSGANGA
+460 
-475 GAGNGSGVGTA
+475 
-486 AANGRGSGTAPASSG
+486 
-501 SASATAPTQLSFGD
+501 
-515 DGDGESPAA
+515 
-524 PAPVGPPTRLR
+524 RLR

-545 EAAELERIRRN
+545 EARELDGIRRS

-573 LLLDALWAQS
+573 LLLDALWEQS
-583 GAATRHTDPELA
+583 GAAGRHSDPELA
-595 AELRSSFDEDVTSED
+595 AELRSSFDEDITSED
-610 SFIAFLDAWWP
+610 AFIAFLDAWWP
-621 ELTPRAVL
+621 ELTPAAVL
-629 AAMADERRL
+629 DAMADERRL

-652 RVARSLRR
+652 KVARSLRR
-660 DGHSVHDIAM
+660 EGRTVHDIAL
-670 LDELQAIL
+670 LDELQAVL
-678 GTPARPRKK
+678 GAPARPRRK

-721 TEYAHVI
+721 VEYAHVI

-794 AEIAELAAK
+794 AEIAELASK

-811 SKAPSAVRSTG
+811 SVSPKAVRSTG
-822 VEPRFTVVQ
+822 VEPRFTVVEDT
-831 KSLGETVRAEAAR
+831 LGATVRDEAAR
-844 LLDLV
+844 LLERV

-863 EAARWLAGLGERV
+863 EARRWLAGLDDRV

-926 ADRDQPDGSGVP
+926 ADRDEPDAAGVP

>member
-1 MRDREIS
+1 MAAQAQQETALDSLRDREIS

-30 LMNDAAKRG
+30 LMNDAAQRG

-56 AGIHLNRL
+56 AGIHLSRL

-76 DLLLGKDGKKG
+76 DLLRGKDGKKG

-99 GAVRDDGT
+99 GAVREDNT

-123 SEYAPLVIDWRAPAA
+123 QDYAPLVIDWRAPAA

-161 GRRVLGVE
+161 GRKVLGVE
-169 DDLMRPELKA
+169 DDLMRPELTA
-179 FLDGGELAVI
+179 FLDGHELPVI

-252 QDRRRYSGGILI
+252 QDRRRYAGGILI

-296 VDGAEATLYDSPSTA
+296 VDGAEATLYDSPSVA
-311 RAKGSYR
+311 RAKGSSR
-318 MLRVLRKA
+318 MLKVLRKA
-326 ARGALELGPAGMLGG
+326 ARGALELN
-341 ADGSGTGAGGG
+341 D
-352 SASGS
+352 
-357 GASGADASGA
+357 
-367 GAGGADA
+367 
-374 SGTGTG
+374 
-380 GANGT
+380 
-385 RSGRSAGNGTGSE
+385 
-398 MSGAEAS
+398 
-405 GTGVGGANGTRSGRS
+405 
-420 AGNGTGSEMSGADAS
+420 
-435 GSEAGEAE
+435 
-443 ASGSG
+443 
-448 TSGADASGTGTS
+448 
-460 GAYGTRSGRSGANGA
+460 
-475 GAGNGSGVGTA
+475 
-486 AANGRGSGTAPASSG
+486 
-501 SASATAPTQLSFGD
+501 
-515 DGDGESPAA
+515 SPE
-524 PAPVGPPTRLR
+524 RLR

-545 EAAELERIRRN
+545 EAEQLADIRR
-556 ALGGTAPVNLLR
+556 AVLGGTAPVNLLR

-573 LLLDALWAQS
+573 LLLDALWEQS
-583 GAATRHTDPELA
+583 GAAGRHTDPELA
-595 AELRSSFDEDVTSED
+595 AELRSSFDEDITSED
-610 SFIAFLDAWWP
+610 AFIAFLDAWWP
-621 ELTPRAVL
+621 ELTPAAVL
-629 AAMADERRL
+629 DAMADERRL
-638 GRWARRILNPGEVR
+638 GRWARRILNPGEIR
-652 RVARSLRR
+652 KAARSLKREGR
-660 DGHSVHDIAM
+660 SVHDIAM

-678 GTPARPRKK
+678 GAPARPRKR

-794 AEIAELAAK
+794 AEIADLASK

-811 SKAPSAVRSTG
+811 SPSPKAVRSTG
-822 VEPRFTVVQ
+822 VEPRFTVVGDT
-831 KSLGETVRAEAAR
+831 LAETVRAEAAR
-844 LLDLV
+844 LLERV

-863 EAARWLAGLGERV
+863 EARRWLAGLGDRV

-926 ADRDQPDGSGVP
+926 ADRDEPDAAGVP

>member
-1 MRDREIS
+1 MAAQVQQSAVGSVRDAHESVRDREIG

-30 LMNDAAKRG
+30 VMNDAVKRG

-56 AGIHLNRL
+56 AGVHLNRL

-99 GAVRDDGT
+99 GAVREDNT

-123 SEYAPLVIDWRAPAA
+123 EDYAPLVIDWRAPAA

-143 STPVDPGRVVRR
+143 ATPVDPGRVVRR

-169 DDLMRPELKA
+169 DDLMRPELTA
-179 FLDGGELAVI
+179 YLDGRELPAI

-208 IVASIQAEQDLVIRA
+208 IVSSIQAEQDLVIRA

-252 QDRRRYSGGILI
+252 QDRRRYAGGILI

-296 VDGAEATLYDSPSTA
+296 VDGVEATLYDSPAVA
-311 RAKGSYR
+311 RAKGSHR
-318 MLRVLRKA
+318 MLKVLRKA
-326 ARGALELGPAGMLGG
+326 ARGALELKDCP
-341 ADGSGTGAGGG
+341 
-352 SASGS
+352 
-357 GASGADASGA
+357 
-367 GAGGADA
+367 
-374 SGTGTG
+374 
-380 GANGT
+380 
-385 RSGRSAGNGTGSE
+385 E
-398 MSGAEAS
+398 
-405 GTGVGGANGTRSGRS
+405 
-420 AGNGTGSEMSGADAS
+420 
-435 GSEAGEAE
+435 
-443 ASGSG
+443 
-448 TSGADASGTGTS
+448 
-460 GAYGTRSGRSGANGA
+460 
-475 GAGNGSGVGTA
+475 
-486 AANGRGSGTAPASSG
+486 
-501 SASATAPTQLSFGD
+501 
-515 DGDGESPAA
+515 
-524 PAPVGPPTRLR
+524 RLR

-545 EAAELERIRRN
+545 EAAELDRIRRN

-573 LLLDALWAQS
+573 LLLDALWAKS
-583 GAATRHTDPELA
+583 GAAGRHTDPELA
-595 AELRSSFDEDVTSED
+595 AELRSSFDEDVSTED
-610 SFIAFLDAWWP
+610 SFLAFLESWWP
-621 ELTPRAVL
+621 ELTPKGVL
-629 AAMADERRL
+629 AAMADDRRL
-638 GRWARRILNPGEVR
+638 GRWARRVLNPGEVR
-652 RVARSLRR
+652 KVARALKR
-660 DGHSVHDIAM
+660 DGYTVHDIAM

-678 GTPARPRKK
+678 GAPARPKKK
-687 RELDPLDQLTGLE
+687 RELDPLDLLTGLD

-708 SQRERAERLAQER
+708 TQRERAERLAQER

-769 AEARDEA
+769 AEAREEA
-776 LGTRPRRRFEL
+776 LGTRPRRRFQL

-794 AEIAELAAK
+794 AEIAELAAR

-811 SKAPSAVRSTG
+811 SEAPSAVRSTG
-822 VEPRFTVVQ
+822 VEPRFTVVGEV
-831 KSLGETVRAEAAR
+831 LGDTVRAEAER
-844 LLDLV
+844 LLGLV

-856 VAMQRRE
+856 VAMHRRE
-863 EAARWLAGLGERV
+863 EARRWLAGLGDRV

-916 RATQQLTVVS
+916 RATQQLTLV
-926 ADRDQPDGSGVP
+926 AGERDEPDAAGVP

>member
-1 MRDREIS
+1 MAAQVQQSAVDPVHGEDSVRDREIS
-8 VEQEHLDRVYR
+8 VEQEHLDRVYQ

-30 LMNDAAKRG
+30 LMHDAAKRG

-99 GAVRDDGT
+99 GAVRPDNT

-123 SEYAPLVIDWRAPAA
+123 QDYSPLVIDWRAPAA

-143 STPVDPGRVVRR
+143 ATPVDPGRVVRR

-169 DDLMRPELKA
+169 DDLMRPELTA
-179 FLDGGELAVI
+179 SLDGRILPAI

-208 IVASIQAEQDLVIRA
+208 IVSSIQAEQDLVIRA

-252 QDRRRYSGGILI
+252 QDRRRYAGGILI

-296 VDGAEATLYDSPSTA
+296 VDGAEATLYDSPSVA

-318 MLRVLRKA
+318 MLKVLRKA
-326 ARGALELGPAGMLGG
+326 ARGALELGPGGG
-341 ADGSGTGAGGG
+341 APAGQL
-352 SASGS
+352 ALDDDIE
-357 GASGADASGA
+357 ADA
-367 GAGGADA
+367 
-374 SGTGTG
+374 
-380 GANGT
+380 
-385 RSGRSAGNGTGSE
+385 
-398 MSGAEAS
+398 
-405 GTGVGGANGTRSGRS
+405 
-420 AGNGTGSEMSGADAS
+420 
-435 GSEAGEAE
+435 
-443 ASGSG
+443 
-448 TSGADASGTGTS
+448 
-460 GAYGTRSGRSGANGA
+460 
-475 GAGNGSGVGTA
+475 
-486 AANGRGSGTAPASSG
+486 APAS
-501 SASATAPTQLSFGD
+501 
-515 DGDGESPAA
+515 
-524 PAPVGPPTRLR
+524 GPPARLR
-535 VVAFGRRLEL
+535 VVAFNRRLEL
-545 EAAELERIRRN
+545 EAGELERIRRN

-573 LLLDALWAQS
+573 LLLDALWARS
-583 GAATRHTDPELA
+583 GAAGRHTDPELA
-595 AELRSSFDEDVTSED
+595 AELRSSFDEDVASED
-610 SFIAFLDAWWP
+610 PFIAFLDAWWP
-621 ELTPRAVL
+621 ELTPKAVL
-629 AAMADERRL
+629 AAMADEKRL

-652 RVARSLRR
+652 KVARALKR

-678 GTPARPRKK
+678 GAPARPRKK
-687 RELDPLDQLTGLE
+687 REFDPLDQLTGLE

-776 LGTRPRRRFEL
+776 LGTRPRRRFQL

-794 AEIAELAAK
+794 AEIAELAAR

-811 SKAPSAVRSTG
+811 SEAPSAVRSTG
-822 VEPRFTVVQ
+822 VEPRFTVVRD
-831 KSLGETVRAEAAR
+831 SLPRTVRAEAER
-844 LLDLV
+844 LLAAV
-849 DGTVGVV
+849 DGTIGVV
-856 VAMQRRE
+856 VAMNRRE
-863 EAARWLAGLGERV
+863 EARRWLAGLGDRV

-926 ADRDQPDGSGVP
+926 AERDEPDEAGVP

>member
-1 MRDREIS
+1 MAAQAQQDSAVDSVHGAAAEAVPDSVREDSVRDREIS
-8 VEQEHLDRVYR
+8 VEQAHLDRVYR

-30 LMNDAAKRG
+30 LMHDAAQRG
-39 QVGTPGALAE
+39 HVGTPGALAE

-99 GAVRDDGT
+99 GALRPDNT

-123 SEYAPLVIDWRAPAA
+123 EDYAPLVIDWRAPAA

-169 DDLMRPELKA
+169 DDLMRPEITA
-179 FLDGGELAVI
+179 RLDGEKLAVV

-201 RSHTMRD
+201 RTHSMRD

-252 QDRRRYSGGILI
+252 QDRRRYAGGILI

-296 VDGAEATLYDSPSTA
+296 VDGAEATLYDSPATA
-311 RAKGSYR
+311 RAKGSSR
-318 MLRVLRKA
+318 MLRVLRRA
-326 ARGALELGPAGMLGG
+326 ARGALEP
-341 ADGSGTGAGGG
+341 DGQ
-352 SASGS
+352 
-357 GASGADASGA
+357 
-367 GAGGADA
+367 
-374 SGTGTG
+374 
-380 GANGT
+380 
-385 RSGRSAGNGTGSE
+385 
-398 MSGAEAS
+398 
-405 GTGVGGANGTRSGRS
+405 
-420 AGNGTGSEMSGADAS
+420 
-435 GSEAGEAE
+435 
-443 ASGSG
+443 
-448 TSGADASGTGTS
+448 
-460 GAYGTRSGRSGANGA
+460 
-475 GAGNGSGVGTA
+475 
-486 AANGRGSGTAPASSG
+486 
-501 SASATAPTQLSFGD
+501 PTL
-515 DGDGESPAA
+515 
-524 PAPVGPPTRLR
+524 LR

-545 EAAELERIRRN
+545 EAEELAGIRRTV
-556 ALGGTAPVNLLR
+556 LGGTAPVNLLR
-568 PRARK
+568 PRARR
-573 LLLDALWAQS
+573 LLLDALWARS
-583 GAATRHTDPELA
+583 GAGTRHSDPELA
-595 AELRSSFDEDVTSED
+595 AELRSSFDEDVSSED
-610 SFIAFLDAWWP
+610 SFTAFLDAWWP
-621 ELTPRAVL
+621 ELTPGAVL

-638 GRWARRILNPGEVR
+638 GRWARRVLNPGEVR
-652 RVARSLRR
+652 KVARSLRR
-660 DGHSVHDIAM
+660 EGHSVHDVAL
-670 LDELQAIL
+670 LDELQAIV
-678 GTPARPRKK
+678 GTPARPRKR

-700 ELMPVREE
+700 ELMPQREE
-708 SQRERAERLAQER
+708 TQWERAERLAQER

-769 AEARDEA
+769 AAARDEA

-794 AEIAELAAK
+794 AEIAELAAR

-811 SKAPSAVRSTG
+811 SQSPTAVRSTG
-822 VEPRFTVVQ
+822 VEPRFAVVRD
-831 KSLGETVRAEAAR
+831 SLAESVRAEAAR
-844 LLDLV
+844 LLELV

-856 VAMQRRE
+856 VAMNRRE
-863 EAARWLAGLGERV
+863 EARRWLAGLGKRV

-926 ADRDQPDGSGVP
+926 CERDEPDAAGVP